1 MRVRPRVAG
10 RGAGPSGYSH
20 AMSHADDV
28 ITGQG
33 SALAALRLPPFRRLC
48 AASYTDAV
56 GTWMERLAVGWFVLD
71 TTGSVFLA
79 ALSFAARSAPNM
91 VLGPFGGVVADRF
104 PRTRVLTATTAT
116 KALLMVVLAT
126 FGYQGLRSAWPVLA
140 VVAAGSVA
148 RVSEQATMQA
158 LIGDVVGRVRAG
170 AAISLHASGQRAVG
184 LLASLGAGFL
194 LARAGP
200 GPVFLCAAIA
210 SMASSAQFGM
220 LRAPSAPA
228 ARQYSRPSFLS
239 DAIEGLR
246 IAARIPV
253 VVRLL
258 VLAVA
263 VEVFA
268 FSYQALLPALA
279 ERVLHLDAT
288 GLGILTFAASL
299 GGVIGMLLLTR
310 LVTLVPGG
318 VLLAGVTV
326 LFALG
331 LLLLASVDRLAL
343 SVALMVSVGATAA
356 MFDGLQWVLLQRNVP
371 DAARGRVMG
380 LWTMAIGFGW
390 LGPVVLGALG
400 EAFGTQAALAV
411 GGVVALLAAVSAA
424 ATPVLRRA

>member
-1 MRVRPRVAG
+1 MSAEAWPGTAWDS
-10 RGAGPSGYSH
+10 SGYSH
-20 AMSHADDV
+20 AMSRADDV

-33 SALAALRLPPFRRLC
+33 SALAALRLPAFRRLC
-48 AASYTDAV
+48 AASYTDAI

-104 PRTRVLTATTAT
+104 PRTRVLTVTTAT

-126 FGYQGLRSAWPVLA
+126 LGYQGLRSAWPVLA

-148 RVSEQATMQA
+148 RVSEQATAQA
-158 LIGDVVGRVRAG
+158 LLGDIIGRARVGPAT
-170 AAISLHASGQRAVG
+170 SLYASGQRAVG

-200 GPVFLCAAIA
+200 GPVFLCAAVA
-210 SMASSAQFGM
+210 SMAASAQFAL
-220 LRAPSAPA
+220 LRVPSLTA
-228 ARQYSRPSFLS
+228 ARGDSRSSFFA
-239 DAIEGLR
+239 DAADGLR
-246 IAARIPV
+246 IASRIPV

-258 VLAVA
+258 VLAVT

-310 LVTLVPGG
+310 LVTVVPGG
-318 VLLAGVTV
+318 VLLTCVTGM
-326 LFALG
+326 FALG
-331 LLLLASVDRLAL
+331 LLLLASVERLAL

-371 DAARGRVMG
+371 DAVRGRVMG

-400 EAFGTQAALAV
+400 EAFGTQPALAL
-411 GGVVALLAAVSAA
+411 GGVIAMLAAGIAA
-424 ATPVLRRA
+424 ATPALRRA